1 MSVLW
6 CRSLHFTTSQSPHT
20 LRLSAALYCSEET
33 LQELNICTN
42 WLCVSKRLL
51 EKYELS
57 ARSRIRAKNMIK
69 PIDKNGNEVHV
80 GDKVKIIS
88 LESSFLCGLEIEAKK
103 KVQSMI
109 GGMFLI
115 DEIDEYGGA
124 WVHKEWWNDE
134 GDECESHGVSLS
146 SNEMELVSDT

>member
-1 MSVLW
+1 
-6 CRSLHFTTSQSPHT
+6 
-20 LRLSAALYCSEET
+20 
-33 LQELNICTN
+33 
-42 WLCVSKRLL
+42 VSKRLL
-51 EKYELS
+51 EKYGLIDQ
-57 ARSRIRAKNMIK
+57 SRIITKSMNK

-80 GDKVKIIS
+80 GDKVKIVT
-88 LESSFLCGLEIEAKK
+88 LESSFLSGLEIEAKK

-109 GGMFLI
+109 GEIFLI

-124 WVHKEWWNDE
+124 WVHKEWCNDR